1 MSTTTT
7 PTPPRVRAEA
17 GAAQRG
23 PLTGTGTVLRFMLRR
38 DRIRFPAWTLGLTAM
53 MAYFANALPLIF
65 GDEDSLETLTVFV
78 TNPAMALIGGRG
90 YGFDDITLPRFLV
103 GMYGVFV
110 MLGAALMSIM
120 TVSRHT
126 RAEEQTGRAELVRA
140 NVTGRHAQL
149 TAALV
154 VAVAMNVVV
163 AVLMGAALMGSAMEP
178 EPASSAFLFALS
190 IGAVGLA
197 FAGVTAVTVQLS
209 PYSRAA
215 SGMAGAVL
223 GAAFAVRG
231 LGDMSAAQDG
241 GLGWLS
247 WLSPLGWAQ
256 QTAPFTY
263 DRWWPLLL
271 PVLLLVVLSA
281 VAYGLQ
287 GTRDLGAGLLPDRL
301 GSAHAAEWLRGPLS
315 LAYRLQR
322 AGLIGWSVAMLVAGI
337 AFGAFAQ
344 PMEEGVAGMPDE
356 IVELMGGAGEIVD
369 GYLGFMGLYFAIMVA
384 AYAIISVQGLRGEE
398 QGVRAEPVLATPVS
412 RSRWLLSWSAVT
424 AAGALWLLLLAGVGE
439 GLGAAATIG
448 DWDLLAPT
456 VLGHVAHTPVVWF
469 FLGLAAVLYGLA
481 PRAVGLVWAV
491 YAFGV
496 LMSLFGP
503 MLEPPQAALDAS
515 PFLHIGQHPAEEISW
530 VAATLLTAVAVAL
543 VAGGAA
549 AFRRRDLVT
558 A

>member
-1 MSTTTT
+1 MSTTMT
-7 PTPPRVRAEA
+7 PTTPRVRPDSGE
-17 GAAQRG
+17 QRG
-23 PLTGTGTVLRFMLRR
+23 PLTGTLTVLRFMLRR
-38 DRIRFPAWTLGLTAM
+38 DRIRFPAWTLGLTAL

-78 TNPAMALIGGRG
+78 SNPAMALIGGRG
-90 YGFDDITLPRFLV
+90 YGFDAITLPRFLV

-110 MLGAALMSIM
+110 MLGAALMSIT

-140 NVTGRHAQL
+140 NVVGRHAQL

-154 VAVAMNVVV
+154 VAAAMNVVV
-163 AVLMGAALMGSAMEP
+163 AVLMGAALIGSGMEP

-271 PVLLLVVLSA
+271 PLLLLAVLSA
-281 VAYGLQ
+281 VAYTLQ
-287 GTRDLGAGLLPDRL
+287 GRRDLGAGILPDRL
-301 GSAHAAEWLRGPLS
+301 GPAHAAEWLRDPLS

-322 AGLIGWSVAMLVAGI
+322 SGLIGWSLAMLVAGI

-356 IVELMGGAGEIVD
+356 IVALMGGSGEIIH
-369 GYLGFMGLYFAIMVA
+369 GYLGFMGLYFAMMVA

-398 QGVRAEPVLATPVS
+398 LGVRAEPVLATPVS
-412 RSRWLLSWSAVT
+412 RSRWLLSWCAVT

-448 DWDLLAPT
+448 DWDLLGPT
-456 VLGHVAHTPVVWF
+456 VLGHVAHAPVVWF
-469 FLGLAAVLYGLA
+469 FLGLAAALYGPV

-515 PFLHIGQHPAEEISW
+515 PFSHVGQHPAEDISW
-530 VAATLLTAVAVAL
+530 AAVAL
-543 VAGGAA
+543 LTVLGTALAAAGAA

>member
-1 MSTTTT
+1 MSATTSAA
-7 PTPPRVRAEA
+7 PRTRQEP
-17 GAAQRG
+17 AAPG
-23 PLTGTGTVLRFMLRR
+23 GSLTGTATVLRLMLRR
-38 DRIRFPAWTLGLTAM
+38 DRVRLPAWTLGLTAM

-65 GDEDSLETLTVFV
+65 GDDDALETLTVFV

-90 YGFDDITLPRFLV
+90 YGFDAITLPRFLV

-110 MLGAALMSIM
+110 MLGAAVMSIT
-120 TVSRHT
+120 TVARHT

-140 NVTGRHAQL
+140 NVVGRHAQL
-149 TAALV
+149 TAALI
-154 VAVAMNVVV
+154 VAAVMNVVV
-163 AVLMGAALMGSAMEP
+163 SVLTGVALVGSAMAP
-178 EPASSAFLFALS
+178 EPASSVFLFALS
-190 IGAVGLA
+190 IGAAGLA

-247 WLSPLGWAQ
+247 WLSPLGWSQ
-256 QTAPFTY
+256 QTAPFTH

-271 PVLLLVVLSA
+271 PVAFFGATAA
-281 VAYGLQ
+281 VGFALQ
-287 GTRDLGAGLLPDRL
+287 SRRDLGAGILPDRL
-301 GSAHAAEWLRGPLS
+301 GAARAAPWLRGPLA

-322 AGLIGWSVAMLVAGI
+322 PGLVGWSVAMLSAGT

-344 PMEEGVAGMPDE
+344 PMREGVAGMPDE
-356 IVELMGGAGEIVD
+356 IVDLMGGAGEIVH

-384 AYAIISVQGLRGEE
+384 AYAIVSVQAVRGEE
-398 QGVRAEPVLATPVS
+398 LGVRTEPLLATPVS
-412 RSRWLLSWSAVT
+412 RPRWLVSWCAVT
-424 AAGALWLLLLAGVGE
+424 SAGALWLLLLAGLGE
-439 GLGAAATIG
+439 GVGAAVTIG
-448 DWDLLAPT
+448 DWDLLGPT
-456 VLGHVAHTPVVWF
+456 VLGHVAHTPVVWS
-469 FLGLAAVLYGLA
+469 FLGLAALLYGAA
-481 PRAVGLVWAV
+481 PRLVGLVWAV
-491 YAFGV
+491 FAFGV

-503 MLEPPQAALDAS
+503 MLEPPQLALDAS
-515 PFLHIGQHPAEEISW
+515 PFQHVGQHPAEEVSW
-530 VAATLLTAVAVAL
+530 TAVVLLTALAAAL
-543 VAGGAA
+543 VAGGGA